1 MGCYRCTSDR
11 IAAWTCSAPCPW
23 LLQVFVNVGI
33 LAAYLIGYP
42 YEAGMDTVPLLGRQ
56 VAWW

>member
-1 MGCYRCTSDR
+1 LLAVT
-11 IAAWTCSAPCPW
+11 AALLTELLPEPASAPW
-23 LLQVFVNVGI
+23 LQVFVNVGI

-42 YEAGMDTVPLLGRQ
+42 YEAGMDTVALLGRQ